1 MKLPVT
7 GCQIKFS
14 GLIYAG
20 LGCRVTDVASFVAK
34 PGRRFERT
42 TCAPL
47 NRGVVYSGDI
57 HSWASLDYG
66 EAFPMFVCEYV
77 YVCVC
82 MFMCV

>member
-34 PGRRFERT
+34 PRRRFQRT

-57 HSWASLDYG
+57 HNWASLECGD
-66 EAFPMFVCEYV
+66 ALRMC
-77 YVCVC
+77 VCVC
-82 MFMCV
+82 VN

>member
-7 GCQIKFS
+7 GCQINFS

-47 NRGVVYSGDI
+47 NMGVVYSGDI
-57 HSWASLDYG
+57 HNWASLKYG
-66 EAFPMFVCEYV
+66 DTLP
-77 YVCVC
+77 VCVC
-82 MFMCV
+82 VN